1 MKDWNVEK
9 AAYAAIGLLAAALR
23 LFQLGLR
30 PLGEGEAA
38 QALAAFRF
46 SQGAAS
52 AAPAGTVPALFA
64 GNVLGF
70 SLMGANDLT
79 ARWLPALAGLILVL
93 LPYGLRRQ
101 LGRGGALAASL
112 LLALSPTAIYFSR
125 NLDGAI
131 LVAACGLALI
141 VGLVNYL
148 DTWRPAFLYLS
159 AVALG
164 LGLTAGSGI
173 YAWLLIVAAFGLLL
187 YAGSRFLHRD
197 WGWSALAGGWL
208 AARAEAG
215 LPVRLGAT
223 LAASFGLVATVFALY
238 PGGMGHAADLL
249 AAWLTGFAPGHNP
262 QPYIYPWLLLL
273 RYEPLILALGLIEM
287 GRWLVSRTIHRPKT
301 KTPLAPDHSPAPKR
315 WAATRREQE
324 MGRPPGV
331 GSNRRL
337 DSTPAPARTGQGRRV
352 SDPAGATAGLDRVAL
367 DEDTP
372 WTPFW
377 VFWAAVALL
386 LLPLSGQRAAGN
398 TLLAVTPLALLAGQ
412 GVARAWRW
420 ISRRALWAEAGLM
433 AGAALVLGG
442 FFYLQLAA
450 YSQAVGS
457 IPLELLGTDLPT
469 ATSYLLLA
477 GAAVLLLLGLG
488 VIAWMWRSPELIVAG
503 GWLALVVALGAF
515 GFKAAW
521 SLNVAHAADARELMA
536 GGWATAPDVRALVDH
551 LEALSLEKSG
561 DAHTLPLTVAA
572 DTGPVTA
579 WYLRRFEQQTVV
591 DALDSP
597 PDTVAAVTL
606 AAQDL
611 PIGET
616 FRGHGYPL
624 RTRWLPWG
632 LWGQPLVRWLLFTE
646 GDLPTVDREL
656 VLWVAGD
663 AGSPPEKSGLP

>member
-1 MKDWNVEK
+1 MVDWGGHPQFPNLPIYQFPNLPTRSEDVKDWNVEK

-30 PLGEGEAA
+30 PLSEGEAA

-52 AAPAGTVPALFA
+52 AAPAGTIPALFA

-187 YAGSRFLHRD
+187 YVGSRFLHRD

-223 LAASFGLVATVFALY
+223 LAATFGLVATVLALY

-301 KTPLAPDHSPAPKR
+301 VGQVSNLPNI
-315 WAATRREQE
+315 EQ
-324 MGRPPGV
+324 
-331 GSNRRL
+331 
-337 DSTPAPARTGQGRRV
+337 
-352 SDPAGATAGLDRVAL
+352 
-367 DEDTP
+367 DTS

-477 GAAVLLLLGLG
+477 GAAVLLLFGLG
-488 VIAWMWRSPELIVAG
+488 VIAWMWRSPDLIVAG

-561 DAHTLPLTVAA
+561 
-572 DTGPVTA
+572 
-579 WYLRRFEQQTVV
+579 
-591 DALDSP
+591 
-597 PDTVAAVTL
+597 
-606 AAQDL
+606 
-611 PIGET
+611 
-616 FRGHGYPL
+616 
-624 RTRWLPWG
+624 
-632 LWGQPLVRWLLFTE
+632 
-646 GDLPTVDREL
+646 
-656 VLWVAGD
+656 
-663 AGSPPEKSGLP
+663 